1 MNMLVSSAAVAAA
14 MPVAA
19 EAAKIPSGLEHRA
32 IFERAQQAV
41 NWLRESFVCDG
52 WKIDEARAT
61 ASLAYLGRQAA
72 GGPAEEE
79 AEQAAI
85 AFFGDHG
92 QSLDWIF
99 LGDPSG
105 MVCGA
110 AARSVVARQ
119 GAPLNALVDEF
130 AAAENEFCRANKIVD
145 EMDEERFKIQPAETL
160 HIREDDTALGIE
172 ADSNDKYRRREGFY
186 DMREVQR
193 LREPLWWT
201 YEKTDHPGGGYSF
214 EARPFRPSPE
224 AKARADEIIAAFD
237 EWERK
242 RNKKPRGYRAAERE
256 SHRTSARA
264 GKLQDKIATSR
275 ASCFGDLVAKAK
287 AATVMGHDFSQHVLS
302 SIADDLLAMA
312 EA

>member
-32 IFERAQQAV
+32 IFARAQQAV

-61 ASLAYLGRQAA
+61 ASLAY
-72 GGPAEEE
+72 
-79 AEQAAI
+79 
-85 AFFGDHG
+85 
-92 QSLDWIF
+92 
-99 LGDPSG
+99 

-145 EMDEERFKIQPAETL
+145 EMDGERFKIQPAETL
-160 HIREDDTALGIE
+160 RIREDDTALGIE

-193 LREPLWWT
+193 LRKPLWWT
-201 YEKTDHPGGGYSF
+201 HTKTDHPEGGFTF
-214 EARPFRPSPE
+214 EVRPFRPSPE
-224 AKARADEIIAAFD
+224 AKTRADEIIAAFD

-264 GKLQDKIATSR
+264 GKLQDKIAASR
-275 ASCFGDLVAKAK
+275 ASCIGDLVAKAK